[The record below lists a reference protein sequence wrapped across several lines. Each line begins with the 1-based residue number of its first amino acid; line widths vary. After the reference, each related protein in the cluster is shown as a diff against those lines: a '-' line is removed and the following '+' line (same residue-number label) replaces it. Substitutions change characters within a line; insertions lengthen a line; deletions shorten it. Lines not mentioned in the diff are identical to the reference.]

1 MCGVLLD
8 SEGESEGGSWCWV
21 CIEMWYGTD
30 GEPDDEVEV
39 EPNDAAAAGSESE
52 EGIGSASA

>member
-8 SEGESEGGSWCWV
+8 SEGVSEGESWV

-30 GEPDDEVEV
+30 GEPDDEVEA

>member
-1 MCGVLLD
+1 VLLD